1 MDVSLRR
8 EDFSTLPGWADD
20 APAQAFT
27 AFRRSAERA
36 IRTTPYR
43 TGSLGLEH
51 ADLEPAYAAAL
62 SESGSL
68 SDPSARDFFESW
80 FRPVEICPGSD
91 AGLVTG
97 YYEPEIEVRS
107 RPDAVFRYPFL
118 RKPEALVPVPDPDTP
133 PPAIPAG
140 YAFMLDRR
148 GIATPCPD
156 REAIEA
162 GAFDGQALEI
172 AWAASKVDVFF
183 AHVQGCARLRFA
195 DGRLLRINYAARS
208 GHPFTA
214 IGRLLVERGE
224 LDAATVS
231 MAAIRGWLAVD
242 LERAD
247 RLMRENRSYIFFKET
262 EIADESAGPVGA
274 AGVSLEP
281 GRSLAV
287 DHRIHSFGTPIFV
300 IAAGLA
306 DFDAPRPFSRLMIA
320 QDTGTA
326 ITGPVRGDLF
336 AGSGPAA
343 GDKAGSVKA
352 AARFVVLAPW
362 DSEMARR
369 AGHER

>member
-27 AFRRSAERA
+27 AFRRSAEQA

-43 TGSLGLEH
+43 TGSLGLAH
-51 ADLEPAYAAAL
+51 AELAPAYAAAL
-62 SESGSL
+62 AESGSL
-68 SDPSARDFFESW
+68 SDLRAREFFEAW
-80 FRPVEICPGSD
+80 FRPVEICPGSG

-97 YYEPEIEVRS
+97 YYEPEIAVRS
-107 RPDAVFRYPFL
+107 RPDSGYRFPFL
-118 RKPEALVPVPDPDTP
+118 RKPDNLVPVADPDN
-133 PPAIPAG
+133 PPASIPAG
-140 YAFMLDRR
+140 FAFMLDD
-148 GIATPCPD
+148 GGLATPCPD
-156 REAIEA
+156 RAAIET
-162 GAFDGQALEI
+162 GALDGRGLEI
-172 AWAASKVDVFF
+172 AWAASRVDVFF

-195 DGRLLRINYAARS
+195 DGRLMRINYAAKS

-224 LDAATVS
+224 LSAATVS
-231 MAAIRGWLAVD
+231 MAAIRNWLAVD
-242 LERAD
+242 PERAD

-262 EIADESAGPVGA
+262 ELNDESSGPVGA
-274 AGVSLEP
+274 AGVSLEA

-287 DHRIHSFGTPIFV
+287 DHRIHSFGTPVFV
-300 IAAGLA
+300 IADGLA
-306 DFDAPRPFSRLMIA
+306 DFDAPRSFARLMIA

-352 AARFVVLAPW
+352 AARFVVLAPR